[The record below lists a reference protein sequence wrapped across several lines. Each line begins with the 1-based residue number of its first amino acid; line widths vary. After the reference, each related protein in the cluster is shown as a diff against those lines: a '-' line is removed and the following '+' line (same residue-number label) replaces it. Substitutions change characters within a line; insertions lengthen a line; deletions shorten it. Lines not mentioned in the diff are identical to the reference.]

1 MKRPGS
7 AVNDMPPRVIGGF
20 EAAYIAPKKPSIW
33 RAILRR
39 LLGFIVVVTATGLLL
54 TAAAD
59 GYVRWLSKGKLYN
72 SIEAVPAGRPGLV
85 LGTSPRLVA
94 GVDNPYFSGRMQ
106 AAADLFKAGK
116 VPYLIVS
123 GDNREL
129 DYNEPR
135 AMRRALESLGVPADK
150 IVSDYAG
157 LRTLDSVVRVKEVF
171 GQHEVL
177 LVSQSFHNE
186 RAICLARHYEIDAI
200 GFNAA
205 GTQSGL
211 AGARNWVRERM
222 ARVRMMLDLY
232 VFDTEPKH
240 LGPKEPVPSPTHP

>member
-1 MKRPGS
+1 MKRPGNV
-7 AVNDMPPRVIGGF
+7 VNDMPPRALGGF
-20 EAAYIAPKKPSIW
+20 EAAYIAPKKPSVW

-39 LLGFIVVVTATGLLL
+39 LLGLVFVLAATAALL

-59 GYVRWLSKGKLYN
+59 GYVRWLSKGRLHDN
-72 SIEAVPAGRPGLV
+72 IDAVPAGRPGLV
-85 LGTSPRLVA
+85 LGTSPHLA
-94 GVDNPYFSGRMQ
+94 DGSENAYFTGRIQ
-106 AAADLFKAGK
+106 AAANLYKAGK

-123 GDNREL
+123 GDNREK

-135 AMRRALESLGVPADK
+135 AMRKALESLGVPGDK

-171 GQHEVL
+171 GQNQVL

-200 GFNAA
+200 GFNA
-205 GTQSGL
+205 GGEQTGL
-211 AGARNWVRERM
+211 AGYRNWLRERL

-240 LGPKEPVPSPTHP
+240 LGPKEAVPKTTPP